1 MTFTLAANAEMLFL
15 DQPFRHRVELIRDAG
30 FDVEIWNWTTK
41 DVEELRSTGARFSSM
56 TGYVTGD
63 LVDEQG
69 AAELLD
75 SARHS
80 LDVAERLGCPRLNLH
95 GTGLDTQGLPVTPK
109 HAVEDQEWSSAVE
122 TLRKIADLGEAAGK
136 VFTIENLN
144 TRVDH
149 PGTPFAS
156 SEATAYLVQAVDS
169 PGLKMN
175 VDLYHCQV
183 DEGNLIERTR
193 QVLPWVGEIQVAD
206 VPGRR
211 EPGTGEIN
219 YPGVADALRHMGF
232 SGTIAL
238 EAWASEEDSVRALER
253 FREAFS
259 L

>member
-1 MTFTLAANAEMLFL
+1 MSRAR
-15 DQPFRHRVELIRDAG
+15 PSC
-30 FDVEIWNWTTK
+30 WTPPGTPWTWRN
-41 DVEELRSTGARFSSM
+41 DWAV
-56 TGYVTGD
+56 
-63 LVDEQG
+63 
-69 AAELLD
+69 LD
-75 SARHS
+75 SIFMERASTRRGYQSRRNTLSKTRNGQARWKPSGKS
-80 LDVAERLGCPRLNLH
+80 LI
-95 GTGLDTQGLPVTPK
+95 
-109 HAVEDQEWSSAVE
+109 W
-122 TLRKIADLGEAAGK
+122 GEAAGK

-175 VDLYHCQV
+175 FDLYHCQV